1 MQTRRPGLCL
11 IHRHVP
17 LSSECS
23 PASECREKPT
33 PPNAVSFLVYIQ
45 TNMPSLIGA
54 VFDTNVL
61 YAALRSRRGASRRL
75 LEHVFEGEL
84 TLHLT
89 VPLLLEYEEVL
100 VRERDAIGVQYR
112 DIVIVLA
119 ALAEAGTWHEVHYL
133 WRPFVNDP
141 DDAHVLEAA
150 TAASCPNLVTF
161 NTKDF
166 SEAPRL
172 GIDVLTP
179 SQFLQRLFQ
188 NR

>member
-1 MQTRRPGLCL
+1 
-11 IHRHVP
+11 
-17 LSSECS
+17 
-23 PASECREKPT
+23 
-33 PPNAVSFLVYIQ
+33 
-45 TNMPSLIGA
+45 MPSLIGA

-75 LEHVFEGEL
+75 LDHVLDGEL

-89 VPLLLEYEEVL
+89 VPLVLEYEEVL
-100 VRERDAIGVQYR
+100 VRERDAVGAKYR

-119 ALAEAGTWHEVHYL
+119 ALAEVGTWHKVYYL
-133 WRPFVNDP
+133 WRPFVDP

-172 GIDVLTP
+172 GVDVLTP
-179 SQFLQRLFQ
+179 SQFLERLYQ